1 MADHD
6 VVAQLYLEGSTGTEI
21 ADVLKISYGLV
32 YKILR
37 AKNIPCRTR
46 KRRAKPIKIHRDR
59 VVDRIL
65 RFLGEHPSS
74 TVGEI
79 TEGIGYDHQ
88 PTVGQIL
95 SRLKVQ
101 SAVIVSARP
110 ADRKEPYRWSL
121 PAEDDG
127 AV

>member
-6 VVAQLYLEGSTGTEI
+6 AIVQLYLEGSSGTEV
-21 ADVLKISYGLV
+21 AEAFKISYGLV
-32 YKILR
+32 YKVLR
-37 AKNIPCRTR
+37 ARNIPCRTR
-46 KRRAKPIKIHRDR
+46 KRRAKPIKIRRDR
-59 VVDRIL
+59 VVDKIL
-65 RFLGEHPSS
+65 RFLGDHPSS

-79 TEGIGYDHQ
+79 TEGIGHDHQ

-101 SAVIVSARP
+101 GAVVVSARSS
-110 ADRKEPYRWSL
+110 DRTEPYRWSL
-121 PAEDDG
+121 PAEDDA